1 MAKPVRSCT
10 LLCHHCSCRILALL
24 LAAISGS
31 GSDTS
36 RRSVELWIWSGA
48 GAPFS
53 AAPQCAV
60 CALLNATDDS
70 CVAHPCIEPAG
81 ERCIKGQSCDFLPP
95 IVAAA
100 LEKEE
105 VPFITGVIA
114 YMGIGLTCG
123 GLVPTCNTS
132 TISRPDPSAYRRAR
146 ATAQSLHRRGIAFS
160 AMSNGMSVTQIRSFL
175 YNETSV
181 ASWVREAV
189 ADAVE
194 YGLVSWLF
202 HLPPT
207 HCVLFPGAL
216 IEPSN
221 LCPGV
226 PLIAPCDCHRMA
238 TTSIGS
244 GLPTH
249 GGRMRSST
257 QPF

>member
-1 MAKPVRSCT
+1 MARPSRFLLCRHRSCCIMAM
-10 LLCHHCSCRILALL
+10 LLAL
-24 LAAISGS
+24 ITGR

-70 CVAHPCIEPAG
+70 CVVHPCTEPAG
-81 ERCIKGQSCDFLPP
+81 EWCINGQSCDFLPP

-105 VPFITGVIA
+105 IPFITGVIA

-132 TISRPDPSAYRRAR
+132 TFSRPNPSAYHRAR
-146 ATAQSLHRRGIAFS
+146 ATAQTLHRRGIGFS
-160 AMSNGMSVTQIRSFL
+160 AMSNGMSVAQIRSFL
-175 YNETSV
+175 YNKSSV
-181 ASWVREAV
+181 AAWVREAV

-194 YGLVSWLF
+194 YGLVSRLT
-202 HLPPT
+202 HLPPCNPLCSLSSNT
-207 HCVLFPGAL
+207 DRASDLAR
-216 IEPSN
+216 PS
-221 LCPGV
+221 L
-226 PLIAPCDCHRMA
+226 
-238 TTSIGS
+238 
-244 GLPTH
+244 
-249 GGRMRSST
+249 SSLRVS
-257 QPF
+257 